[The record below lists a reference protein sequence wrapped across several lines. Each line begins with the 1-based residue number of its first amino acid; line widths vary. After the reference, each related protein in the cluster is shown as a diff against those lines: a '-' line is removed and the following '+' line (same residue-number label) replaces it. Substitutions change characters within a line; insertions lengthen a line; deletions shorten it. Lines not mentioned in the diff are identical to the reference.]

1 MRVALFDKFYHFLL
15 KEEHNIKFEM
25 QEQQC
30 GEEPTEQDY
39 NNLTHD
45 TEMGYQIVEGTQK
58 GFGDDHQDMQNDQ
71 DLLVEEPK
79 STLTF
84 DAVNNGELDE
94 MAVNTQNSE
103 EIHFEKMEMKV
114 EDDQYPE
121 IIEDSRQFETSG
133 EDLEAAENKSST
145 TAEDQDQVVHEEN
158 AATTD
163 SEVMAVVDDQEE
175 DKSQSDSD
183 SDSSGGEAERP
194 AEASTD
200 PKVVDLEDAVKDNE
214 KFDRELETNNFEI
227 TGDSDGPVSDS
238 EQVEDQEDKV
248 KDKEE
253 FKEEIASTSF
263 AQEEKEHDQLI
274 EASQNESLLVSE
286 ETGAEQKIE
295 LPETPQLEEKDFEE
309 HEQMK
314 MQNYIHADN
323 HVPVETTEEEKAFNG
338 QNDILNEPDDS
349 QNFGFEQEET
359 GHQENVKDDFD
370 IQKPFEAPVE
380 EKFDGSEDDFSIG
393 QAQASVDP
401 VINISAEVLH
411 ATEIQSYQEL
421 DNNIVDEFVQE
432 ETRASLQSTGL
443 DTMEM
448 KPDNQAIEEL
458 EGQGGIKTQDIEAPA
473 QSDIQSIKTPA
484 DDLLTLPGITQPTV
498 LDTASDNNQEIKMK
512 IEDPMPVFDDTKMQE
527 PAYEIAKEPEPKTTI
542 VEKEEVSDV
551 PSAEATFIEAVQSE
565 LHEPIYAC
573 PKDEPKFEAVE
584 EDRKEEEAE
593 PTADLKKEE
602 LIQETLLEK
611 EETLIKT
618 MNQELSSQSE
628 DVQKIEGK
636 EEIAE
641 QEISNIEPTQT
652 PQQEK
657 ENVEKVEP
665 EAVNAPA
672 DATSI
677 ETTNDYQTPSNDSVT
692 NDQSSD
698 DPKPL
703 ADETTPAQP
712 DIKPDEK
719 VSVDDVAKAAKSV
732 TSALKKSPKPPT
744 TLALTKTT
752 PKAAGKAGP
761 APPSTRAATKPRAAS
776 STTKA
781 PATSKAAST
790 TGPKTTTRPSS
801 AAQTSAKPLTSGAA
815 RPTTRPAS
823 TRPST
828 APAAKPPTSRPP
840 TSRPATTSTRTARSA
855 AQTARPE
862 TKTTSS
868 TSTTPT
874 PKPAG
879 VARMK
884 ITPRTT
890 STSRLREAS
899 AARVKAERAT
909 TPASKPQTPTARTP
923 LSSRTTPTTKA
934 PTKRTPNKPTSAS
947 ASSKELANTPFAKR
961 QARLRAKS
969 TEKKAPAE
977 KREITEVNGTTE

>member
-1 MRVALFDKFYHFLL
+1 
-15 KEEHNIKFEM
+15 M

-39 NNLTHD
+39 NNLTND
-45 TEMGYQIVEGTQK
+45 TEMGYQMDEGTQK

-84 DAVNNGELDE
+84 DAVNNDELDE
-94 MAVNTQNSE
+94 MAVTVNIQNSE
-103 EIHFEKMEMKV
+103 EIHSENMEMKV
-114 EDDQYPE
+114 KDDQYPE
-121 IIEDSRQFETSG
+121 IIEDSHQFETSR
-133 EDLEAAENKSST
+133 EYLEAAENKSST
-145 TAEDQDQVVHEEN
+145 TAENQVVHEEN
-158 AATTD
+158 DGTTD

-183 SDSSGGEAERP
+183 SDSSGDEMERP

-200 PKVVDLEDAVKDNE
+200 PSAEDLEDALKDDK
-214 KFDRELETNNFEI
+214 KFDQEEETNNCEI
-227 TGDSDGPVSDS
+227 TRDSDEPVAKEVSFES

-248 KDKEE
+248 KDKED
-253 FKEEIASTSF
+253 FKEEIASASF
-263 AQEEKEHDQLI
+263 AQEEKEHDQLG
-274 EASQNESLLVSE
+274 EPSQNESLLVSE

-349 QNFGFEQEET
+349 QNIGFEQEET

-380 EKFDGSEDDFSIG
+380 EKFDGSEDDFSVE

-411 ATEIQSYQEL
+411 ATEVQSYQEL

-473 QSDIQSIKTPA
+473 QSDIQSIKSPA

-498 LDTASDNNQEIKMK
+498 LDTTSDNNQEIKMK
-512 IEDPMPVFDDTKMQE
+512 IEDPMPVFDDTKMKE
-527 PAYEIAKEPEPKTTI
+527 PAYEIAKEPETK
-542 VEKEEVSDV
+542 VEKEKVSDV
-551 PSAEATFIEAVQSE
+551 LSAGATFIEAVQSE
-565 LHEPIYAC
+565 LHEPIFAC
-573 PKDEPKFEAVE
+573 PKDGQKFEDAE
-584 EDRKEEEAE
+584 EDKKEEEAE
-593 PTADLKKEE
+593 PTANLKKEE

-618 MNQELSSQSE
+618 MNQELSSQSG
-628 DVQKIEGK
+628 QKIEGK
-636 EEIAE
+636 EEVAKP
-641 QEISNIEPTQT
+641 EISNIEPTQT

-665 EAVNAPA
+665 EAVNTPA

-692 NDQSSD
+692 NDRSSD

-703 ADETTPAQP
+703 VDETTPAQP

-719 VSVDDVAKAAKSV
+719 ASVDDVAKAAKSV
-732 TSALKKSPKPPT
+732 TSALKKSAKPPT

-761 APPSTRAATKPRAAS
+761 AQPSTRATTKPRAAP

-781 PATSKAAST
+781 PAPSKAAST

-828 APAAKPPTSRPP
+828 APAAKPPTSRPL

-862 TKTTSS
+862 TKTSSS
-868 TSTTPT
+868 TVTTPT
-874 PKPAG
+874 PRPAG